1 MGILNTLHDGAFSND
16 DPLTDVY
23 LKMRQGE
30 TEEKPEEPKVEPE
43 NQEVLK
49 EKTVDAKIQL
59 DPVGKEDGDVDND
72 GDKDSSDKYLM
83 KRRKAIQQ
91 AISKNK
97 KQKKSVPEMKLSKE
111 QDKVDTKPKL
121 KEMSA
126 DKAYSAMDKADKQS
140 RGEMSVTDPKKAK
153 KRAKQAQKFADYS
166 IKKTLN
172 KEEFDAVHEYAL
184 EENMKRDIMGF
195 GAKLQA
201 YSDKSGGIDKDYFS
215 KIAKTAM
222 SGRMPD
228 AKDVEGDTDPRD
240 FVLKM
245 MSQSFPKETMKAYV
259 GLSPSFDQYMKEAYD
274 VKTAKTKYGKITVKS
289 FDSHDDAKSHL
300 ASMNKK
306 GHKGIIS
313 QDGKPVKEHH
323 QKDANGEPIPH
334 DDEESIQEVKKSDY
348 QLYHKDFSSAMQH
361 AYAVAK
367 KRGYTVDPEEIDNKV
382 ATGPRKPS
390 SGKTNRYIL
399 GTDKKQNLHVQVA
412 NLDNKRFE
420 LNMYIESV
428 QEEEMKT
435 LKDLTE
441 VESAYADKIAAY
453 KKAGGTIKKHSP
465 DAKRIKKATDSF
477 KAKLAKTMKIQS
489 AQDEKEKAEKEA
501 NKQQDEGHSMPM
513 DKGSVMKRVDMFKKL
528 RDKKASQGY
537 QKTDLANEELT
548 SAQKKLPPAL
558 QQAIAKK
565 MQKKTEK
572 NEEVSKSATKLNQVL
587 ENRRI
592 QKSGAGEEGTDELVK
607 KYKKDTPGQIEEGN
621 VEMQN
626 NDAFRRMEGLV
637 EYLMGLSIDDP
648 GKFTVHPIPETNGYR
663 LEYANCGL
671 ATVTEADWKNHFG
684 NVSGE
689 DFIELCKEFGMNVT
703 TSGTEVIDPAP
714 SQVDGVTESEQVD
727 ITKNSATS
735 TPETVAADYADRYR
749 MDNIVK
755 LISKQIRGK

>member
-97 KQKKSVPEMKLSKE
+97 KEKKSVPEMKLSKE

-245 MSQSFPKETMKAYV
+245 MSQSFPKEIMKAYV

-274 VKTAKTKYGKITVKS
+274 VKTAKTKYGKITVKV
-289 FDSHDDAKSHL
+289 L
-300 ASMNKK
+300 
-306 GHKGIIS
+306 
-313 QDGKPVKEHH
+313 
-323 QKDANGEPIPH
+323 
-334 DDEESIQEVKKSDY
+334 
-348 QLYHKDFSSAMQH
+348 
-361 AYAVAK
+361 
-367 KRGYTVDPEEIDNKV
+367 TV
-382 ATGPRKPS
+382 
-390 SGKTNRYIL
+390 
-399 GTDKKQNLHVQVA
+399 
-412 NLDNKRFE
+412 
-420 LNMYIESV
+420 
-428 QEEEMKT
+428 
-435 LKDLTE
+435 
-441 VESAYADKIAAY
+441 
-453 KKAGGTIKKHSP
+453 
-465 DAKRIKKATDSF
+465 
-477 KAKLAKTMKIQS
+477 TM
-489 AQDEKEKAEKEA
+489 
-501 NKQQDEGHSMPM
+501 
-513 DKGSVMKRVDMFKKL
+513 
-528 RDKKASQGY
+528 
-537 QKTDLANEELT
+537 
-548 SAQKKLPPAL
+548 
-558 QQAIAKK
+558 
-565 MQKKTEK
+565 
-572 NEEVSKSATKLNQVL
+572 
-587 ENRRI
+587 
-592 QKSGAGEEGTDELVK
+592 
-607 KYKKDTPGQIEEGN
+607 
-621 VEMQN
+621 MQN
-626 NDAFRRMEGLV
+626 HILP
-637 EYLMGLSIDDP
+637 L
-648 GKFTVHPIPETNGYR
+648 
-663 LEYANCGL
+663 
-671 ATVTEADWKNHFG
+671 
-684 NVSGE
+684 
-689 DFIELCKEFGMNVT
+689 
-703 TSGTEVIDPAP
+703 
-714 SQVDGVTESEQVD
+714 
-727 ITKNSATS
+727 
-735 TPETVAADYADRYR
+735 
-749 MDNIVK
+749 
-755 LISKQIRGK
+755 